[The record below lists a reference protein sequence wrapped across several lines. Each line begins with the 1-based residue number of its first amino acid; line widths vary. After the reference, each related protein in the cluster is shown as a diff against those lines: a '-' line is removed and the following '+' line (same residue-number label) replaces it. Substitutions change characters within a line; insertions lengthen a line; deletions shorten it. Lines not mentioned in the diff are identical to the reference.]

1 MVTISPVV
9 AVTTLVCWNPERWGG
24 LLSLNPLAILAM
36 SFFGLITAPL
46 WPTYIPAL
54 ALTPIVMHGVSRT
67 RLFKSLPLVIVLGI
81 SFVLGV
87 IAGVGVISIIVPW
100 QESKDLVLNWVAA
113 GGVSGGVTLAT
124 VSFIFRYEPRAA

>member
-1 MVTISPVV
+1 M
-9 AVTTLVCWNPERWGG
+9 
-24 LLSLNPLAILAM
+24 NPLVILGM

-54 ALTPIVMHGVSRT
+54 ALTPIVMRWVSQI
-67 RLFKSLPLVIVLGI
+67 RLFNSLPRAVVLSI

-100 QESKDLVLNWVAA
+100 HESADLVLNWVVA
-113 GGVSGGVTLAT
+113 GGVSGGVTLT
-124 VSFIFRYEPRAA
+124 VISFIFRYDRKAA